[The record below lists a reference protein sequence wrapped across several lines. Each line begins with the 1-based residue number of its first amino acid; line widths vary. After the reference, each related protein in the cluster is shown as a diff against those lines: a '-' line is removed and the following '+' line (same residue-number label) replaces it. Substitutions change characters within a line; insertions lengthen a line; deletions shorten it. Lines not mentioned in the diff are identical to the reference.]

1 MFRTLKTSFRQ
12 ANSQTGVRKAG
23 VLSKTPTLEGLGG
36 FVWASWQH
44 YIKASHR
51 KQIIHVEM
59 ILWINNFFSLQ
70 EQIFD
75 EKASTKER
83 FSLKVSKVQ
92 RLSENVDK
100 VEEIIENSFLY
111 FQVL

>member
-1 MFRTLKTSFRQ
+1 M
-12 ANSQTGVRKAG
+12 
-23 VLSKTPTLEGLGG
+23 
-36 FVWASWQH
+36 
-44 YIKASHR
+44 
-51 KQIIHVEM
+51 
-59 ILWINNFFSLQ
+59 Q

-100 VEEIIENSFLY
+100 VEEIIGNSFLY
-111 FQVL
+111 FPVWYFPP